1 MAAAGRGDMHQRVT
15 VDLAQLQKRRGA
27 DVRGQLFLGLILIAV
42 VLAFAMVGAVVWDV
56 VDEAWGIVSTDLWGF
71 ITSKSSSQAERAG
84 VIQGVQ
90 GSVVIAAIVAATFPI
105 GVGAAIYLEEYA
117 EDTLVTRLIQVTVRN
132 LAGVPS
138 IVYGLLGLAVFVQSL
153 GGLTGG
159 SSVISAG
166 LTLAVLVLP
175 VVIITAAEAIRAVPA
190 SLRDGAYGLG
200 ATQWEVIHTQVI
212 PAAMPG
218 ILTGTVLAIARAL
231 GEAAPLLVIGAV
243 GFYTTGNN
251 DFVEQLLGA
260 FTALP
265 MNIANFARLPADTW
279 RGHAAAASLV
289 LLVLVFAINLVAIVA
304 RARIS
309 KRLGR

>member
-1 MAAAGRGDMHQRVT
+1 MPAPTQIRLD
-15 VDLAQLQKRRGA
+15 QLRRRKGA
-27 DVRGQLFLGLILIAV
+27 DVFGQVFLLLLLTSVIV
-42 VLAFAMVGAVVWDV
+42 AFAMVGSVIWDV
-56 VDEAWGIVSTDLWGF
+56 LVEAWDLISHDIWNFVSSASSSEASKAGVAQGIRGTLMIAGIVIL
-71 ITSKSSSQAERAG
+71 
-84 VIQGVQ
+84 
-90 GSVVIAAIVAATFPI
+90 TFPI
-105 GVGAAIYLEEYA
+105 GIGSAIYLEEYA
-117 EDTLVTRLIQVTVRN
+117 DDTRASRLIQVTVRN

-138 IVYGLLGLAVFVQSL
+138 IVYGLLGLAVFAKSL

-159 SSVISAG
+159 SSVIAAG

-175 VVIITAAEAIRAVPA
+175 VVVITAAEAIRAVPS

-200 ATQWEVIHTQVI
+200 ATQWEVVKTQVV
-212 PAAMPG
+212 PAALPS

-251 DFVEQLLGA
+251 DFVEQLQGA

-289 LLVLVFAINLVAIVA
+289 LLALVFMINLVAIIA
-304 RARIS
+304 RSRIS

>member
-1 MAAAGRGDMHQRVT
+1 MPARAT
-15 VDLAQLQKRRGA
+15 VDLRQLRRRRGA
-27 DVRGQLFLGLILIAV
+27 DMRGQLFLALVLSAV
-42 VLAFAMVGAVVWDV
+42 ALAFAIVGTVIWDV
-56 VDEAWGIVSTDLWGF
+56 LVQAWDLLSADAWGFVKSR
-71 ITSKSSSQAERAG
+71 SSSDPAKAG
-84 VIQGVQ
+84 VAQGIR
-90 GSVVIAAIVAATFPI
+90 GSVIIALIVVATFPV

-117 EDTLVTRLIQVTVRN
+117 EDTPVTRLIQVTVRN

-138 IVYGLLGLAVFVQSL
+138 IVYGLLGLAVFVKSL

-159 SSVISAG
+159 SSVIAAG

-175 VVIITAAEAIRAVPA
+175 VVVITAGEAVRAVPGA
-190 SLRDGAYGLG
+190 LRDGAYGLG
-200 ATQWEVIHTQVI
+200 ATQWEVVRTQVI

-251 DFVEQLLGA
+251 DFVEQLQGA

-265 MNIANFARLPADTW
+265 MNIANFARLPADSW
-279 RGHAAAASLV
+279 RGHAAAASVV
-289 LLVLVFAINLVAIVA
+289 LLVLVFAINLVAIIA

-309 KRLGR
+309 KKLGR